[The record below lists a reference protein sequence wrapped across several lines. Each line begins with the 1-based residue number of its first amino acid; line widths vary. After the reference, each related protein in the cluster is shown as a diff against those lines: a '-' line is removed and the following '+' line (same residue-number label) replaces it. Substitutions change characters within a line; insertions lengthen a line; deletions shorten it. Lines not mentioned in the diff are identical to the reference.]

1 MADNADDS
9 TELPPELLEI
19 VEDFEKALELDPSV
33 QVADYLC
40 RGSEMFRLAL
50 LLELVLVQQDHDW
63 HHENCRA
70 WQQYLED
77 WPELLELPRAVPQ
90 LQTQQCELEGLL
102 GKTVAPSQILAKPP
116 SQRSWMQRYD
126 FQRELGSGS
135 FGTVYLAIERAL
147 NRKVAIKV
155 PAKSKRTLTDSQAGR
170 HQQVAQES
178 LAQEARAISKL
189 KHRHIAPLLEF
200 SFSTDPMIGWYLIYE
215 YIEGGTLQE
224 RLKSGPLAPALAVS
238 IAAKLADALHHAH
251 QQRLIHRD
259 IKAANILLDTNDE
272 PYLADFGLAAS
283 KEEILKGA
291 NPGAGTLAYM
301 SPEQVRSERPTIT
314 YRTDIFSLGAV
325 LYEMLC
331 GQRPFVAH
339 DAKTLIQLIV
349 GQPLDSLWVNNPNT
363 NLSERAKR
371 DLDAICKAALKKPPD
386 ARYDNAAYM
395 ANELRDALK
404 HLAQTSQTSNA
415 QTALPSGSPR
425 DIEPLSPDDA
435 GPHILPRRTSPFDE
449 LNDNELQRLKESS
462 AEGLIEVRSAVASGR
477 SPAKQI
483 ATPLGTSLTSNVL
496 PFAETV
502 HVGTESDSATSPQA
516 AQVADARVEPQRP
529 RRRISKTVIAMT
541 CVAGVV
547 VGVANKWPNMIWP
560 TGGSNTEQNLVE
572 LTVVLG
578 TPAPPPRSRAELTE
592 TTFDPKT
599 MKRGVML
606 VAKFPDGLA
615 LNDPRELIEF
625 LKPEAKNCT
634 VSTIEDTSDSQGHR
648 SVKLQVVPL
657 EEGVYALRIPSGLK
671 AADGSY
677 EYGESERI
685 ERRWSSPAKPME
697 LTVQSKSGA
706 YCRTLRPCFHVV
718 VDGELTK
725 IDELSE
731 AIREASKLMK
741 SPSIVPCKDSA
752 AISPGHWVYDLTI
765 DVPGDDETERKVEIV
780 IPQGA
785 AITTDARSNARDQS
799 AIVAIDTKRP
809 QVRLGEVT
817 PNQRVVS
824 SDTDVEVTLRFD
836 EPVSARDVSAIKSAN
851 AEVKN
856 WKPNRAGEFVTEK
869 QFVLKP
875 IASGSV
881 SVLLDPSL
889 AVDMAGHELA
899 TAQKPLLT
907 FDVIPA
913 QTWVKSIASQIAVQA
928 GEKNAAELKALH
940 KNIDDE
946 LKRISLSTP
955 PWPLRML
962 RAAIAFELARDE
974 TLISDD
980 RIRTDWLNK
989 ARDEY
994 LEVAKPWKIQDKG
1007 MAFDDTAFLVWILLM
1022 RAELVDAKVHRNEQ
1036 ALNEL
1041 SDVGVRLDQLRARPE
1056 FANLPKRVQST
1067 WSYVRWEVASFRNWL
1082 REEKLGTKPMKDDT
1096 KSMVQWLID
1105 SFRFY
1110 PTANAKEDLKHYV
1123 KVKVRPLIDPVQAAS
1138 IDDLLK
1144 ITVNEDSVFD
1154 HFSRIADA
1162 YEREFISR
1170 TQK

>member
-19 VEDFEKALELDPSV
+19 VEDFEKALELDSSV

-102 GKTVAPSQILAKPP
+102 GKTAAPSQFLAKPT

-224 RLKSGPLAPALAVS
+224 RLKSGALAPALAVS
-238 IAAKLADALHHAH
+238 ITAKLADALHHAH

-259 IKAANILLDTNDE
+259 IKPANILLDTNDE

-283 KEEILKGA
+283 KEEILRGA

-349 GQPLDSLWVNNPNT
+349 DQPLDSLWVNNPHT

-404 HLAQTSQTSNA
+404 HLPQTSNA
-415 QTALPSGSPR
+415 QTDLPSGSPR
-425 DIEPLSPDDA
+425 EIGPSSPDDS

-449 LNDNELQRLKESS
+449 LNDNDFQRLKEPS
-462 AEGLIEVRSAVASGR
+462 AEALIEVPSAVASER
-477 SPAKQI
+477 SPAGQI
-483 ATPLGTSLTSNVL
+483 APPLSTVLTSDVL
-496 PFAETV
+496 PLAETI
-502 HVGTESDSATSPQA
+502 HVGAESDSATSPQT
-516 AQVADARVEPQRP
+516 AQLAVAPVRPQPP
-529 RRRISKTVIAMT
+529 RRRIGKTVIAMT
-541 CVAGVV
+541 CVAGAV
-547 VGVANKWPNMIWP
+547 VGFTQWPNMIGP
-560 TGGSNTEQNLVE
+560 TDRTKDQNRVRLKVD
-572 LTVVLG
+572 
-578 TPAPPPRSRAELTE
+578 PDRPPPPRSRAELTE

-599 MKRGVML
+599 MKRGVIL

-615 LNDPRELIEF
+615 LNDSRELIEF
-625 LKPEAKNCT
+625 LKPAAENCT
-634 VSTIEDTSDSQGHR
+634 VSTIEDTSDSEGHR
-648 SVKLQVVPL
+648 CVKLQVVPL
-657 EEGVYALRIPSGLK
+657 EDGVYALRIPSGLK

-677 EYGESERI
+677 EYDQSERF
-685 ERRWSSPAKPME
+685 ERRWSTPTKPLE

-718 VDGELTK
+718 VDGELSK
-725 IDELSE
+725 IEELSE

-741 SPSIVPCKDSA
+741 SPSIAPCKDA
-752 AISPGHWVYDLTI
+752 VAISPGYWVYDLTI
-765 DVPGDDETERKVEIV
+765 DVPGDDETERKVELV

-785 AITTDARSNARDQS
+785 AITIDGRSNERVQK
-799 AIVAIDTKRP
+799 AIVNIDTKP
-809 QVRLGEVT
+809 PLVRLGQVT

-824 SDTDVEVTLRFD
+824 SDTAIDVTLGFD
-836 EPVSARDVSAIKSAN
+836 EPVSAKDVSAIKSPN

-856 WKPNRAGEFVTEK
+856 WKPTRAGEFVTEM

-881 SVLLDPSL
+881 SVLIDPPF
-889 AVDMAGHELA
+889 AADRAGNELA
-899 TAQKPLLT
+899 TTQKPLLT

-913 QTWVKSIASQIAVQA
+913 QTWVREISSQIAVQVE
-928 GEKNAAELKALH
+928 GRNATELKALH
-940 KNIDDE
+940 KKTDDE
-946 LKRISLSTP
+946 LNRISRSTP
-955 PWPLRML
+955 MWPLRML

-980 RIRTDWLNK
+980 RIRIDSLNK

-994 LEVAKPWKIQDKG
+994 LEVAKPWKIQDQG
-1007 MAFDDTAFLVWILLM
+1007 MAFDDAAFLVWIL
-1022 RAELVDAKVHRNEQ
+1022 AERAKVLGAKFPENETP
-1036 ALNEL
+1036 LNDLIE
-1041 SDVGVRLDQLRARPE
+1041 VGTLLDKLRGRPD
-1056 FANLPKRVQST
+1056 FANLSVRVQSM
-1067 WSYVRWEVASFRNWL
+1067 WFYVRWEGASYENWL
-1082 REEKLGTKPMKDDT
+1082 RQRDPKTKPT
-1096 KSMVQWLID
+1096 KEETKLMIQLLIE
-1105 SFRFY
+1105 SFRLY
-1110 PTANAKEDLKHYV
+1110 PTARVKKDVEHYV
-1123 KVKVRPLIDPVQAAS
+1123 SAQERPKIDQAQAAS
-1138 IDDLLK
+1138 IDAVLK
-1144 ITVNEDSVFD
+1144 IPVKEGSLFD
-1154 HFSRIADA
+1154 HASRIADA
-1162 YEREFISR
+1162 YEREFIAR

>member
-1 MADNADDS
+1 MADNVDDS

-19 VEDFEKALELDPSV
+19 VEDFEKALQLDPSI

-70 WQQYLED
+70 WQQYLEN

-102 GKTVAPSQILAKPP
+102 GKTAAPSQILAKPP

-224 RLKSGPLAPALAVS
+224 RLKSGPLAPDLAVR

-259 IKAANILLDTNDE
+259 IKPANILLDTNDE

-283 KEEILKGA
+283 KEEILRGA

-349 GQPLDSLWVNNPNT
+349 DQPLDSLWVNNPNT
-363 NLSERAKR
+363 SLSERAKR

-404 HLAQTSQTSNA
+404 HLPQTLQTSNA

-425 DIEPLSPDDA
+425 EIEPSSPDDS
-435 GPHILPRRTSPFDE
+435 GSHILPRRTSPFDE
-449 LNDNELQRLKESS
+449 LNDNEFQRLEASS
-462 AEGLIEVRSAVASGR
+462 AEGLIEVRSAVAAER
-477 SPAKQI
+477 SPAGQI
-483 ATPLGTSLTSNVL
+483 ATPLGTALTSDVL
-496 PFAETV
+496 PFAETI
-502 HVGTESDSATSPQA
+502 HAGTDSYSATSPQA
-516 AQVADARVEPQRP
+516 AQIAVARVEPQPP
-529 RRRISKTVIAMT
+529 RRRIGKTVIAMT
-541 CVAGVV
+541 CVAGVA
-547 VGVANKWPNMIWP
+547 VGVTQWPNMIGP
-560 TGGSNTEQNLVE
+560 TTTEPNRDE
-572 LTVVLG
+572 LKVVPSG
-578 TPAPPPRSRAELTE
+578 PPPPRSRAELME

-599 MKRGVML
+599 MKRGVIL
-606 VAKFPDGLA
+606 VAKFPDGLEI
-615 LNDPRELIEF
+615 NDPRELIEF
-625 LKPEAKNCT
+625 LKPEAENCT
-634 VSTIEDTSDSQGHR
+634 VSTIEDTSDSRGQR

-657 EEGVYALRIPSGLK
+657 EDGIYALRIPGGLK

-677 EYGESERI
+677 EYGQSDRF
-685 ERRWSSPAKPME
+685 ERRWSTPAKRME

-706 YCRTLRPCFHVV
+706 YCRTLRPCFRVV
-718 VDGELTK
+718 VDGELSK
-725 IDELSE
+725 IEELSE

-741 SPSIVPCKDSA
+741 SPSIAPCKDA
-752 AISPGHWVYDLTI
+752 VAISPGYWVYDLTI
-765 DVPGDDETERKVEIV
+765 DVPGDDETERKAELV
-780 IPQGA
+780 IPPGV
-785 AITTDARSNARDQS
+785 AITTDGRSNETAQK
-799 AIVAIDTKRP
+799 AIVNIDTKPP
-809 QVRLGEVT
+809 QVRLGQTT

-824 SDTDVEVTLRFD
+824 SDTAIAVTLRFD
-836 EPVSARDVSAIKSAN
+836 EPVSARDVSAIKSPN
-851 AEVKN
+851 AEVNN
-856 WKPNRAGEFVTEK
+856 WKPNRAGEFVTEV

-881 SVLLDPSL
+881 SVLIDPPF
-889 AVDMAGHELA
+889 AADRAGNELA
-899 TAQKPLLT
+899 ATPKPLLT
-907 FDVIPA
+907 FEVIPA
-913 QTWVKSIASQIAVQA
+913 QAWVKDLWSQIAVHA
-928 GEKNAAELKALH
+928 EEKNAAALDALYD
-940 KNIDDE
+940 KTDDE

-955 PWPLRML
+955 PWPLRLL
-962 RAAIAFELARDE
+962 RASIAFELAQITDVG
-974 TLISDD
+974 
-980 RIRTDWLNK
+980 IRAKWLK
-989 ARDEY
+989 AARDEY
-994 LEVAKPWKIQDKG
+994 QRVAETWPLAQKGVNFGDDAIHAWVLVARTDELAAEFDQNTMELNEVA
-1007 MAFDDTAFLVWILLM
+1007 TLLETI
-1022 RAELVDAKVHRNEQ
+1022 RD
-1036 ALNEL
+1036 
-1041 SDVGVRLDQLRARPE
+1041 RPE
-1056 FANLPKRVQST
+1056 FAKLPARDRAI
-1067 WSYVRWEVASFRNWL
+1067 WSYVRWRGVAYEHHLRNKKKMPL
-1082 REEKLGTKPMKDDT
+1082 PDT
-1096 KSMVQWLID
+1096 KETKTMVQFLID
-1105 SFRFY
+1105 SYQLY
-1110 PTANAKEDLKHYV
+1110 PTANTKENLKHYL
-1123 KVKVRPLIDPVQAAS
+1123 KLEERRRIDPAQAAA
-1138 IDDLLK
+1138 IDDVLK
-1144 ITVNEDSVFD
+1144 TPVKADSLFD

-1162 YEREFISR
+1162 YEREFISQ